1 MPGSLW
7 LLCLAK
13 AMRTFAFGATSVV
26 LALYLASHGFNP
38 AELGAVFSAT
48 LIEDAI
54 LTTIIAFFAPRLGM
68 RNILLVSAVAIVLSG
83 ALLSL
88 GPSKWLIVAAIV
100 FGIMSPG
107 GFEGGPF
114 GPIEQTIASESVP
127 SSQLTRV
134 LSFYNLAGFTG
145 AAFGSLVAGL
155 WVGAAGTYASV
166 LFAPGKDAACN
177 DIFVLYSAIGIVLS
191 VLYCILPLPAK
202 TADYSGLSGLNTPS
216 KKTSITG
223 EHEITGAGLG
233 VRIGAGKSVAAGR
246 SDAPGKSVSSGISN
260 STYSTW
266 RQRLGNKDLNWLAG
280 LQSVDAFGGGFVVQ
294 SLLTFWFLSRYHCD
308 AAYIGTIFFVTNIF
322 AAASF
327 FAAPYIARRF
337 GLLRTMVFTHLP
349 CSMALCLM
357 PFMPDAHWAGALLVL
372 RSLFSSLDIPARQA
386 YAMLIVAP
394 EERSY
399 AAALT
404 TSSRAIAQGL
414 SPAIS
419 GWALANV
426 AGGLPFIFAG
436 VLKSLYDIA
445 IFVRFAGVPLE
456 RHADLDRVANSKLE
470 SLSEK
475 IGAGK

>member
-26 LALYLASHGFNP
+26 LALYLSAHGFN
-38 AELGAVFSAT
+38 AGELGAVLSAT

-54 LTTIIAFFAPRLGM
+54 LTAVIAFFAPRLGV
-68 RNILLVSAVAIVLSG
+68 RNILLVSALAIVLSG

-88 GPSKWLIVAAIV
+88 GPSKWVIIAAII

-114 GPIEQTIASESVP
+114 SPIEQTIASESVP
-127 SSQLTRV
+127 SHQLTRV
-134 LSFYNLAGFTG
+134 LSFYNLAGFAG
-145 AAFGSLVAGL
+145 AAFGSLAAGL
-155 WVGAAGTYASV
+155 WVGAAGTVSGM
-166 LFAPGKDAACN
+166 LFAPAKEAACN
-177 DIFVLYSAIGIVLS
+177 DIFVLYSALGIVLS
-191 VLYCILPLPAK
+191 VLYCILPLPQK
-202 TADYSGLSGLNTPS
+202 TADYSGLSNLSTPS

-223 EHEITGAGLG
+223 EHAITGTGLG
-233 VRIGAGKSVAAGR
+233 VRIGARVSCASGADTKDARAAKSWR
-246 SDAPGKSVSSGISN
+246 RRLSN
-260 STYSTW
+260 K
-266 RQRLGNKDLNWLAG
+266 NLNWLAG
-280 LQSVDAFGGGFVVQ
+280 LQSIDAFGGGFVVQ
-294 SLLTFWFLSRYHCD
+294 SLLTYWFLTRYHCD
-308 AAYIGTIFFVTNIF
+308 AGYIGAVFFATNIF

-357 PFMPDAHWAGALLVL
+357 PFMPDALWAGALLIM

-386 YAMLIVAP
+386 YAMLIVSP
-394 EERSY
+394 DERPY

-404 TSSRAIAQGL
+404 TSSRAIAQGV

-426 AGGLPFIFAG
+426 AGGLPFVLAG
-436 VLKSLYDIA
+436 VLKSIYDIA

-456 RHADLDRVANSKLE
+456 SHDEVEPGAERRSIAKDVE
-470 SLSEK
+470 SDET

>member
-13 AMRTFAFGATSVV
+13 AMRTFAFAATSVV
-26 LALYLASHGFNP
+26 LALYLSAHGFN
-38 AELGAVFSAT
+38 AGELGAVLSAT

-54 LTTIIAFFAPRLGM
+54 LTAVIAFFAPRLGV
-68 RNILLVSAVAIVLSG
+68 RNILLVSALAIVLSG

-88 GPSKWLIVAAIV
+88 GPSKWVIIAAII
-100 FGIMSPG
+100 FGVMSPG

-114 GPIEQTIASESVP
+114 SPIEQTIASESVP

-134 LSFYNLAGFTG
+134 LSIYNLSGFAG
-145 AAFGSLVAGL
+145 AAFGSLAAGL
-155 WVGAAGTYASV
+155 WLGAAGTFSGM
-166 LFAPGKDAACN
+166 LFAPGKEAACN
-177 DIFVLYSAIGIVLS
+177 DIFVLYSALGIVLS
-191 VLYCILPLPAK
+191 VLYCILPLPQK
-202 TADYSGLSGLNTPS
+202 TADYSGLSGLNTSS

-223 EHEITGAGLG
+223 EHVISGSGLG
-233 VRIGAGKSVAAGR
+233 VRIGAQIANTKESNAKSWR
-246 SDAPGKSVSSGISN
+246 KRLSN
-260 STYSTW
+260 
-266 RQRLGNKDLNWLAG
+266 RNLNWLAG
-280 LQSVDAFGGGFVVQ
+280 LQSIDAFGGGFVVQ
-294 SLLTFWFLSRYHCD
+294 SLLTYWFLTRYHCD
-308 AAYIGTIFFVTNIF
+308 AAYIGAVFFATNIF

-349 CSMALCLM
+349 CSIALCLM
-357 PFMPDAHWAGALLVL
+357 PFMPDAYWAGALLVM

-386 YAMLIVAP
+386 YAMLIVSA
-394 EERSY
+394 EERPY

-404 TSSRAIAQGL
+404 TSSRAIAQGV

-426 AGGLPFIFAG
+426 AGGLPFVLAG
-436 VLKSLYDIA
+436 LLKSIYDIA

-456 RHADLDRVANSKLE
+456 SHDEAEPSVERRSTAKDVE
-470 SLSEK
+470 SNET